1 MPRIVVPGLDD
12 TLPVGKI
19 IGVGQNYARHAAE
32 MKSSPPAEPMLFL
45 KPSTA
50 LVADGGE
57 VVLPDASS
65 DVHHEVE
72 LVIVIGRVGRHVAER
87 DALAHVAG
95 YAVGLD
101 MTARDLQAKAKGK
114 GHPWA
119 VAKGFDTFAPLGPVV
134 AARDVQDPQDLGL
147 ELLVNGE
154 LRQEGRT
161 SDMIFPVRTL
171 VAYCSRIFT
180 LEPGDLIYTGTPE
193 GVGAVH
199 AGDAM
204 LARIDDWPSLSVS
217 VRRG

>member
-12 TLPVGKI
+12 SLPVGKI

-32 MKSSPPAEPMLFL
+32 MKSTPPGEPMLFL

-57 VVLPDASS
+57 VVLPRASS
-65 DVHHEVE
+65 DIHHEVE
-72 LVIVIGRVGRHVAER
+72 LVVVIGRAGRDIPEQDAES
-87 DALAHVAG
+87 HVAG

-101 MTARDLQAKAKGK
+101 MTARDLQARAKEK

-134 AARDVQDPQDLGL
+134 AAREVPDPQALGL
-147 ELLVNGE
+147 ELRVNGV
-154 LRQEGRT
+154 LRQSGQT

-171 VAYCSRIFT
+171 VAFCSRIFT
-180 LEPGDLIYTGTPE
+180 LEPGDLIFTGTPE
-193 GVGAVH
+193 GVGPVR
-199 AGDAM
+199 AGDT
-204 LARIDDWPSLSVS
+204 LVARIDDWPPLAVT
-217 VRRG
+217 VRQG